1 MIPLR
6 IFINGVQKE
15 FSAERAALRG
25 YLRGDALMRR
35 FFEVFLFEDVP
46 APKWRPGLIRKRFN
60 TPEDLVTG
68 LYAALVEYPEG
79 KELLRFGP
87 FDTAPC
93 WGAMPDDLNAEQM
106 TRFIRT
112 ARGVRQLPLDED
124 TPPQDLLRHLNLLNK
139 GRQVVGQAPI
149 SGLRNTT
156 QEIDAT
162 EETAQETTQE
172 IDTTQ
177 ETTQEKILVLLRDD
191 PRLTRRALAEQLG
204 ITPDGIKYHLG
215 KLRKAGRLRHVGAK
229 KKGRWEILEGD
240 HG

>member
-6 IFINGVQKE
+6 IFISSVQKE
-15 FSAERAALRG
+15 FAAECAALREG
-25 YLRGDALMRR
+25 AMMR
-35 FFEVFLFEDVP
+35 
-46 APKWRPGLIRKRFN
+46 
-60 TPEDLVTG
+60 
-68 LYAALVEYPEG
+68 
-79 KELLRFGP
+79 RFGP
-87 FDTAPC
+87 FGAAPC
-93 WGAMPDDLNAEQM
+93 LGATRDDLDAEQM
-106 TRFIRT
+106 TRFICT
-112 ARGVRQLPLDED
+112 ARGIRQFPLDED
-124 TPPQDLLRHLNLLNK
+124 TQPQDLLRHLNLLNK
-139 GRQVVGQAPI
+139 GRQVVGQAPM

-162 EETAQETTQE
+162 QE
-172 IDTTQ
+172 TTQ

-215 KLRKAGRLRHVGAK
+215 KLGKAGRLRHVGAK